1 MFDKI
6 KFLENYE
13 NETIKQ
19 YHELKN
25 IIKFIQKKKKKN
37 NKTFIIKF
45 IYKIKK
51 QMKYLQL
58 KKL

>member
-19 YHELKN
+19 YHELK
-25 IIKFIQKKKKKN
+25 KYY
-37 NKTFIIKF
+37 KT
-45 IYKIKK
+45 
-51 QMKYLQL
+51 Q
-58 KKL
+58 

>member
-19 YHELKN
+19 YHELKKYYKIYSQKKEDIQQKYFN
-25 IIKFIQKKKKKN
+25 SVIIKNTKN
-37 NKTFIIKF
+37 AN
-45 IYKIKK
+45 
-51 QMKYLQL
+51 
-58 KKL
+58 

>member
-19 YHELKN
+19 YFELK
-25 IIKFIQKKKKKN
+25 KSYKTYSKKKEE
-37 NKTFIIKF
+37 
-45 IYKIKK
+45 K
-51 QMKYLQL
+51 QQEFQDG
-58 KKL
+58 